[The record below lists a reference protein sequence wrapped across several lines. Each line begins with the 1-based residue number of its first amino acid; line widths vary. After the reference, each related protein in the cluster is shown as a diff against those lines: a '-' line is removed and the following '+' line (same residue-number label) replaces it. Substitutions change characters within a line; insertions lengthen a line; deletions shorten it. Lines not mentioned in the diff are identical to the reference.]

1 MCFFLWE
8 SILLLFIPFFFCF
21 VHLVLSVLHLLLFTI
36 NHRGSSAAVGVFI
49 TRVNCILR
57 LLLPSQRPSFRL
69 CLARSRFITSR
80 HVQKA
85 SCFVGCFAFWNV
97 SHNVP
102 VWRFASFFLRTSSVH
117 VILLPVVLS
126 YKAPGYESTSQSIP
140 VRRIEFLRCVYTNV
154 SVRM

>member
-1 MCFFLWE
+1 MRINSSFVYSL
-8 SILLLFIPFFFCF
+8 FFFCF
-21 VHLVLSVLHLLLFTI
+21 VHLVLSVLHLLLLTI
-36 NHRGSSAAVGVFI
+36 KHRGSSAAFGVFI
-49 TRVNCILR
+49 TRVNYILR

-80 HVQKA
+80 HVHKA

-102 VWRFASFFLRTSSVH
+102 VWRFASFFLRTSSVRH
-117 VILLPVVLS
+117 VILLRVVLS